1 MKRILWSLFL
11 SLAAVPWVWADP
23 SMPVSLARPRFLTLL
38 DKLPMH
44 SAVVPEAPVKD
55 THGQTITAKGALL
68 PPPAATM
75 DFFSDPSLFLTIKK
89 NKKSERDFR
98 YFYWHGSIGPDYCH
112 YRSLEG
118 DHWYGWVEQG
128 YFYYVLWK
136 GNRFWWR
143 DPIADH
149 WLYYARGVWWRSDGQ
164 DQKTLQACVEGE
176 YYLCDKSG
184 KVLKDMG
191 PDGNGLILSPGN
203 ITYRADVWRQ
213 KRAERRAKGEGNEG
227 GRDRSSSREASGGA
241 AQPVPLEADSKKP

>member
-1 MKRILWSLFL
+1 MKKILWLVLS
-11 SLAAVPWVWADP
+11 SLASFAPSLADP
-23 SMPVSLARPRFLTLL
+23 SMPVSLAKPRFLTLL

-44 SAVVPEAPVKD
+44 SAVVPEAPLKD

-68 PPPAATM
+68 PPPTATM
-75 DFFSDPSLFLTIKK
+75 DLFSDPSLFLTIKHD
-89 NKKSERDFR
+89 KKSEKDFR
-98 YFYWHGSIGPDYCH
+98 RFYWHGSIGPDYCH

-118 DHWYGWVEQG
+118 DHWYGWAEQG

-143 DPIADH
+143 DPVADH

-164 DQKTLQACVEGE
+164 DRKTLQACVEGE

-184 KVLKDMG
+184 KMLKDMG

-213 KRAERRAKGEGNEG
+213 KRAEWRAQGEGAKGDG
-227 GRDRSSSREASGGA
+227 DRSAPGEVSDGGA
-241 AQPVPLEADSKKP
+241 KLQPLDTGSKKP